1 MLGLLV
7 HLKWI
12 VRTVKILEA
21 ECLPWSRGRGLRQ
34 GLSSSNRFVPVVQGG
49 VACGIACFS
58 FRGPPAFSS
67 GDG

>member
-21 ECLPWSRGRGLRQ
+21 EYLPLSRGRGLRQ
-34 GLSSSNRFVPVVQGG
+34 ELSYSNRFVTVVLGG
-49 VACGIACFS
+49 LACGIACIS
-58 FRGPPAFSS
+58 FKAPLVLSS
-67 GDG
+67 SDG

>member
-7 HLKWI
+7 HLNWV
-12 VRTVKILEA
+12 VRIVKILEA
-21 ECLPWSRGRGLRQ
+21 ECLPLSRGRSLRQ

-49 VACGIACFS
+49 LACGIACFS
-58 FRGPPAFSS
+58 FKGPPIFSS